1 MKGMTISRKLLL
13 IFLVNIVVI
22 GCIAGIVFYS
32 FQGLT
37 GTIAYSSKTLG
48 DYRAD
53 LDILR
58 VQQSQL
64 EGSTQ
69 PFYLNVTSLS
79 VEQAKEDIDRSL
91 DALVEN
97 ILVLQSIRYESVN
110 KLGTYGSKVIAET
123 YGLSQSSLPDS
134 DSSLTGELEAM
145 EKRIEESLR
154 PIINQIATTAILLS
168 ERENRLD
175 EVRPL
180 LVDAY
185 AELKSVRK
193 RLMFLYRKK
202 AGLVTGM
209 PEYNDFVNTF
219 MGGEQGYDQDVT
231 LDENIFYQL
240 EKTIGELAGLLVE
253 TSGEV
258 GQQTQAGAQK
268 MFLVAASDI
277 GLASFDRKLNE
288 LQSIGD
294 RSKKITDE
302 LGKYVQAVD
311 NAQVSTVFTL
321 LEEAITQVLTITEG
335 QIVASRDSQR
345 LSTQFSDAN
354 NSLGKSVRELSRTIE
369 EERQRV
375 SDGILADG
383 QHFLKIL
390 IAIALVGALISLII
404 GFFVKQSITRPVN
417 SLVEVAQDIAQG
429 EGDLTKRLSTSETGE
444 LGELS
449 SWFNSFLTRLSG
461 LIVEIKDFANNIEHA
476 SKEIASGN
484 KDLSERTHRQSAALQ
499 ETASSMEQMNSII
512 QNSAEDSR
520 KAYERT
526 QETQDSVDANRQK
539 LLDVV
544 TETIQ
549 TNKEMLNSA
558 QETNARVVKGM
569 ADISDN
575 SEKMA
580 GIITLMNDIA
590 FQTNL
595 LALNASIEAAR
606 AGEHGKGFAVVA
618 TEVRKLASRSS
629 KASTEIGGLIETNL
643 ASVTAGQDLVKDGE
657 QSLEQRRL
665 KVENMLGSL
674 QESSNMNL
682 THIQQAFRELA
693 ELMENVKTASEEQAK
708 GVSEV
713 NQALAD
719 MERLT
724 QDNATLV
731 EENSAASS
739 SMATDTA
746 NLARLLAAFHVD
758 RDDTDGPD
766 AGASSAT
773 ATALTG
779 DEVSEDEEE
788 LRFYSQPL
796 IEEHTKFEY
805 LPAKPVDNG
814 SNQSVTD
821 VEKEEPFR

>member
-53 LDILR
+53 LDVLR

-64 EGSTQ
+64 EGLTQ

-97 ILVLQSIRYESVN
+97 ILALQSARYESVN
-110 KLGTYGSKVIAET
+110 KLGTHRSQVIAET

-134 DSSLTGELEAM
+134 NSSLTGELEAM
-145 EKRIEESLR
+145 EKRIQESIR
-154 PIINQIATTAILLS
+154 PIINEIADTAILLS

-231 LDENIFYQL
+231 LDGNLFYQL
-240 EKTIGELAGLLVE
+240 EKTIGELAGLLVD
-253 TSGEV
+253 TSGEA

-277 GLASFDRKLNE
+277 GLASFDRKLDE
-288 LQSIGD
+288 LQSIGG
-294 RSKKITDE
+294 RSQEITDE
-302 LGKYVQAVD
+302 LSKYVQAVD
-311 NAQVSTVFTL
+311 NAQVSTAFTL
-321 LEEAITQVLTITEG
+321 LEEAIAQVLTITEG

-354 NSLGKSVRELSRTIE
+354 NSLGKSVQELSRTIE
-369 EERQRV
+369 AERQRV

-383 QHFLKIL
+383 QHFLTIL

-461 LIVEIKDFANNIEHA
+461 LIIEIKDFANNIEHA

-512 QNSAEDSR
+512 QNSAEDAR

-682 THIQQAFRELA
+682 THIQQAFGELA

-731 EENSAASS
+731 EQNSAASS

-758 RDDTDGPD
+758 RHDTDGSD
-766 AGASSAT
+766 AGASSAA
-773 ATALTG
+773 ATALAG

-814 SNQSVTD
+814 SNESSTD
-821 VEKEEPFR
+821 TEKEEPFR

>member
-37 GTIAYSSKTLG
+37 GTIAYSSQTLG

-53 LDILR
+53 LDVLR

-64 EGSTQ
+64 EGLTQ

-97 ILVLQSIRYESVN
+97 ILVLRSPRYESVN
-110 KLGTYGSKVIAET
+110 KLGTHRSQVIAET

-134 DSSLTGELEAM
+134 NSSLTGELEAM
-145 EKRIEESLR
+145 EKRIQESIR
-154 PIINQIATTAILLS
+154 PIINEIANTAILLS
-168 ERENRLD
+168 EREDRLD

-219 MGGEQGYDQDVT
+219 MGGEQGHDQDAT
-231 LDENIFYQL
+231 LDGNLFYQL
-240 EKTIGELAGLLVE
+240 EKTIGELAGLLVD
-253 TSGEV
+253 TSGEA
-258 GQQTQAGAQK
+258 GQQTGARK
-268 MFLVAASDI
+268 MFVDAAPNI
-277 GLASFDRKLNE
+277 GLASFHRKLDE
-288 LQSIGD
+288 LGSIED
-294 RSKKITDE
+294 RSQEITDE
-302 LGKYVQAVD
+302 LSKYVQAVD
-311 NAQVSTVFTL
+311 NAQVSTAFTL
-321 LEEAITQVLTITEG
+321 LEEAIAQVLTITEG

-345 LSTQFSDAN
+345 FSTQFSDAN
-354 NSLGKSVRELSRTIE
+354 NILGKSIQELSRTIE
-369 EERQRV
+369 AERERV

-383 QHFLKIL
+383 QHFLTIL
-390 IAIALVGALISLII
+390 IAIALVGALISLIV

-461 LIVEIKDFANNIEHA
+461 LIIEIKDFANNIEHA

-512 QNSAEDSR
+512 QNSAEDAR

-544 TETIQ
+544 SETIQ
-549 TNKEMLNSA
+549 TNKDMLNSA

-682 THIQQAFRELA
+682 THIQQAFGELA

-758 RDDTDGPD
+758 RHGTDGSD

-773 ATALTG
+773 ATALAG
-779 DEVSEDEEE
+779 DEVNEDEEE

-814 SNQSVTD
+814 SNKSATD
-821 VEKEEPFR
+821 TEKEEPFR

>member
-219 MGGEQGYDQDVT
+219 MGGEQGHDQDAT
-231 LDENIFYQL
+231 LDENLFYQL

-321 LEEAITQVLTITEG
+321 LEEAIAQVLTITEG

-575 SEKMA
+575 SERMA

>member
-134 DSSLTGELEAM
+134 DSSLTGQLEAM

-231 LDENIFYQL
+231 LDENLFYQL

-321 LEEAITQVLTITEG
+321 LEEVIAQVLTITEG

-575 SEKMA
+575 SERMA

-766 AGASSAT
+766 PGASSAT

>member
-64 EGSTQ
+64 EGLTQ
-69 PFYLNVTSLS
+69 PFYLNVTPLS
-79 VEQAKEDIDRSL
+79 VEQAKKDIDRSL

-97 ILVLQSIRYESVN
+97 ILLLQSTRYESVN
-110 KLGTYGSKVIAET
+110 MLRTYRSEVIAET

-134 DSSLTGELEAM
+134 NSSLTGELEAM
-145 EKRIEESLR
+145 EKRIQESLR
-154 PIINQIATTAILLS
+154 PIINEIAATAILLS

-219 MGGEQGYDQDVT
+219 MGGEQGYDQDGT
-231 LDENIFYQL
+231 LDGNLFYQL
-240 EKTIGELAGLLVE
+240 EKTIGELAGLLVD
-253 TSGEV
+253 TRGEA
-258 GQQTQAGAQK
+258 GQQTQAAAQK

-277 GLASFDRKLNE
+277 GLASFDRKLDE
-288 LQSIGD
+288 LKSIGD
-294 RSKKITDE
+294 RSQKITNE
-302 LGKYVQAVD
+302 ISQYVQAVE
-311 NAQVSTVFTL
+311 NAQVSTAFTL
-321 LEEAITQVLTITEG
+321 LEEAISQVLTITEG

-354 NSLGKSVRELSRTIE
+354 NSLGKSVQELSRTIE

-383 QHFLKIL
+383 QHFLTIL
-390 IAIALVGALISLII
+390 IAIALVGALISLIV

-461 LIVEIKDFANNIEHA
+461 LIIEIKDFANNIEHA

-512 QNSAEDSR
+512 QNSAEDAR

-674 QESSNMNL
+674 QESSNKNL
-682 THIQQAFRELA
+682 THIQKAFRELA

-766 AGASSAT
+766 AGALSAT

-788 LRFYSQPL
+788 LKFYSQPL

-805 LPAKPVDNG
+805 LPAKPVDNV
-814 SNQSVTD
+814 SIESASDT
-821 VEKEEPFR
+821 EKEEPFR

>member
-64 EGSTQ
+64 EGLTQ
-69 PFYLNVTSLS
+69 PFYLNVTPLS
-79 VEQAKEDIDRSL
+79 VEQAKKDIDRSL

-97 ILVLQSIRYESVN
+97 ILLLQSTRYESVN
-110 KLGTYGSKVIAET
+110 MLRTYRSEVIAET

-134 DSSLTGELEAM
+134 NSSLTGELEAM
-145 EKRIEESLR
+145 EKRIQESLR
-154 PIINQIATTAILLS
+154 PIINEIAATAILLS

-219 MGGEQGYDQDVT
+219 MGGEQGYDQDGT
-231 LDENIFYQL
+231 LDGNLFYQL
-240 EKTIGELAGLLVE
+240 EKTIGELAGLLVD
-253 TSGEV
+253 TRGEA
-258 GQQTQAGAQK
+258 GQQTQAAAQK

-277 GLASFDRKLNE
+277 GLASFDRKLDE
-288 LQSIGD
+288 LKSIGD
-294 RSKKITDE
+294 RSQKITNE
-302 LGKYVQAVD
+302 ISQYVQAVE
-311 NAQVSTVFTL
+311 NAQVSTAFTL
-321 LEEAITQVLTITEG
+321 LEEAISQVLTITEG

-354 NSLGKSVRELSRTIE
+354 NSLGKSVQELSRTIE

-383 QHFLKIL
+383 QHFLTIL
-390 IAIALVGALISLII
+390 IAIALVGALISLIV

-461 LIVEIKDFANNIEHA
+461 LIIEIKDFANNIEHA

-512 QNSAEDSR
+512 QNSAEDAR

-539 LLDVV
+539 LLDAV

-674 QESSNMNL
+674 QESSNKNL

-766 AGASSAT
+766 AGALSAT

-779 DEVSEDEEE
+779 DEVGEDEEE

-805 LPAKPVDNG
+805 LPAKPVDNA
-814 SNQSVTD
+814 SIDSASDT
-821 VEKEEPFR
+821 EKEEPFR

>member
-1 MKGMTISRKLLL
+1 LLL

-64 EGSTQ
+64 EGLTQ
-69 PFYLNVTSLS
+69 PFYLNVTPLS
-79 VEQAKEDIDRSL
+79 VEQAKKDIDRSL

-97 ILVLQSIRYESVN
+97 ILLLQSTRYQSVN
-110 KLGTYGSKVIAET
+110 MLRTYRSEVIAET

-134 DSSLTGELEAM
+134 NSSLTGELEAM
-145 EKRIEESLR
+145 EKRIQESLR
-154 PIINQIATTAILLS
+154 PIINEIAATAILLS

-219 MGGEQGYDQDVT
+219 MGGEQGYDQDAT
-231 LDENIFYQL
+231 LDGNLFYQL
-240 EKTIGELAGLLVE
+240 EKTIGELAGLLVD
-253 TSGEV
+253 TSGEA
-258 GQQTQAGAQK
+258 GQQTQAAAQK

-277 GLASFDRKLNE
+277 GLASFDRKLDE

-294 RSKKITDE
+294 RSEKITNE
-302 LGKYVQAVD
+302 ISQYVQAVE
-311 NAQVSTVFTL
+311 NAQVSTAFTL
-321 LEEAITQVLTITEG
+321 LEEAISQVLTITEG

-354 NSLGKSVRELSRTIE
+354 NSLGKSVQELSRTIE

-383 QHFLKIL
+383 QHFLTIL
-390 IAIALVGALISLII
+390 IAIALVGALISLIV

-461 LIVEIKDFANNIEHA
+461 LIIEIKDFANNIEHA

-512 QNSAEDSR
+512 QNSAEDAR

-539 LLDVV
+539 LLDAV

-674 QESSNMNL
+674 QESSNKNL

-766 AGASSAT
+766 AGALSAT

-779 DEVSEDEEE
+779 DEVGEDEEE

-805 LPAKPVDNG
+805 LPAKPVDNA
-814 SNQSVTD
+814 SIESASDT
-821 VEKEEPFR
+821 EKEEPFR

>member
-1 MKGMTISRKLLL
+1 M
-13 IFLVNIVVI
+13 
-22 GCIAGIVFYS
+22 
-32 FQGLT
+32 
-37 GTIAYSSKTLG
+37 
-48 DYRAD
+48 
-53 LDILR
+53 
-58 VQQSQL
+58 
-64 EGSTQ
+64 
-69 PFYLNVTSLS
+69 
-79 VEQAKEDIDRSL
+79 EQAKEDIDRSL

-209 PEYNDFVNTF
+209 HEYNDFVNTF

-231 LDENIFYQL
+231 LDENLFYQL

-321 LEEAITQVLTITEG
+321 LEEAIAQVLTITEG

-544 TETIQ
+544 TETIH

-575 SEKMA
+575 SERMA

-758 RDDTDGPD
+758 RHDTDGPD

-814 SNQSVTD
+814 SNESATD
-821 VEKEEPFR
+821 TEKEEPFR

>member
-134 DSSLTGELEAM
+134 DSSLTGQLEAM

-231 LDENIFYQL
+231 LDENLFYQL

-321 LEEAITQVLTITEG
+321 LEEVIAQVLTITEG

-575 SEKMA
+575 SERMA

>member
-53 LDILR
+53 LDVLR

-64 EGSTQ
+64 EGLTQ

-97 ILVLQSIRYESVN
+97 ILVLQSTRYESVN
-110 KLGTYGSKVIAET
+110 KLGTHRSQVIAET

-134 DSSLTGELEAM
+134 NSSLTGELEAM
-145 EKRIEESLR
+145 EKRIQESIR
-154 PIINQIATTAILLS
+154 PIIHEIADTAILLS

-219 MGGEQGYDQDVT
+219 MGGEQGHDQDAT
-231 LDENIFYQL
+231 LDGNLFYQL
-240 EKTIGELAGLLVE
+240 EKTIGELAGLLVD
-253 TSGEV
+253 TSGEA

-277 GLASFDRKLNE
+277 GLASFDRKLDE

-294 RSKKITDE
+294 RSQEITGE
-302 LGKYVQAVD
+302 LSKYVQAVD
-311 NAQVSTVFTL
+311 NAQVNTAFTL
-321 LEEAITQVLTITEG
+321 LEEAIAQVLTITEG

-354 NSLGKSVRELSRTIE
+354 NSLGKSVQELSRTIE
-369 EERQRV
+369 AERQRV

-383 QHFLKIL
+383 QHFLTIL

-461 LIVEIKDFANNIEHA
+461 LIIEIKDFANNIEHA

-512 QNSAEDSR
+512 QNSAEDAR

-682 THIQQAFRELA
+682 THIQQAFGELA

-731 EENSAASS
+731 EQNSAASS

-758 RDDTDGPD
+758 RHDTEGSD

-773 ATALTG
+773 ATALAG

-814 SNQSVTD
+814 SNESSTD
-821 VEKEEPFR
+821 TEKEEPFR

>member
-231 LDENIFYQL
+231 LDENLFYQL

-321 LEEAITQVLTITEG
+321 LEEAIAQVLTITEG

-575 SEKMA
+575 SERMA

>member
-64 EGSTQ
+64 EGLTQ
-69 PFYLNVTSLS
+69 PFYLNVTPLS
-79 VEQAKEDIDRSL
+79 VEQAKKDIDRSL

-97 ILVLQSIRYESVN
+97 ILLLQSTRYESVN
-110 KLGTYGSKVIAET
+110 MLRTYRSEVIAET

-134 DSSLTGELEAM
+134 NSSLTGELEAM
-145 EKRIEESLR
+145 EKRIQESLR
-154 PIINQIATTAILLS
+154 PIINEIAATAILLS

-219 MGGEQGYDQDVT
+219 MGGEQGYDQDGT
-231 LDENIFYQL
+231 LDGNLFYQL
-240 EKTIGELAGLLVE
+240 EKTIGELAGLLVD
-253 TSGEV
+253 TRGEA
-258 GQQTQAGAQK
+258 GQQTQAAAQK

-277 GLASFDRKLNE
+277 GLASFDRKLDE
-288 LQSIGD
+288 LKSIGD
-294 RSKKITDE
+294 RSQKITNE
-302 LGKYVQAVD
+302 ISQYVQAVE
-311 NAQVSTVFTL
+311 NAQVSTAFTL
-321 LEEAITQVLTITEG
+321 LEEAISQVLTITEG

-354 NSLGKSVRELSRTIE
+354 NSLGKSVQELSRTIE

-383 QHFLKIL
+383 QHFLTIL
-390 IAIALVGALISLII
+390 IAIALVGALISLIV

-461 LIVEIKDFANNIEHA
+461 LIIEIKDFANNIEHA

-512 QNSAEDSR
+512 QNSAEDAR

-539 LLDVV
+539 LLDAV

-674 QESSNMNL
+674 QESSNKNL

-758 RDDTDGPD
+758 RHDTDGSD
-766 AGASSAT
+766 AGALSAT

-788 LRFYSQPL
+788 LKFYSQPL

-805 LPAKPVDNG
+805 LPAKPVDNA
-814 SNQSVTD
+814 SIDSASDT
-821 VEKEEPFR
+821 EKEEPFR

>member
-53 LDILR
+53 LDVLR

-64 EGSTQ
+64 EGLTR

-79 VEQAKEDIDRSL
+79 VEQAKEHIDRSL

-97 ILVLQSIRYESVN
+97 ILVLQSTRYESVN
-110 KLGTYGSKVIAET
+110 KLGTHRSQVIAET

-134 DSSLTGELEAM
+134 NSSLTGELEAM
-145 EKRIEESLR
+145 EKRIQESIR
-154 PIINQIATTAILLS
+154 PIINEIADTAILLS
-168 ERENRLD
+168 ERENRLA

-193 RLMFLYRKK
+193 RLMFLYQKK

-219 MGGEQGYDQDVT
+219 MGGEQGHDQEAT
-231 LDENIFYQL
+231 LDGNLFYQL
-240 EKTIGELAGLLVE
+240 EKTIGELADLLVD
-253 TSGEV
+253 TSGEP
-258 GQQTQAGAQK
+258 GQQTQAGARK
-268 MFLVAASDI
+268 MFLVAASNI
-277 GLASFDRKLNE
+277 GLASFDRKIDE

-294 RSKKITDE
+294 RSEEITDK
-302 LGKYVQAVD
+302 LSKYVQAVD
-311 NAQVSTVFTL
+311 NAQVSTAFTL
-321 LEEAITQVLTITEG
+321 LEEAIAQVLTITEG

-354 NSLGKSVRELSRTIE
+354 NSLGKSVQELSRTIE
-369 EERQRV
+369 AERQRV

-383 QHFLKIL
+383 QNFLTIL
-390 IAIALVGALISLII
+390 IAIALVGALISLIV

-484 KDLSERTHRQSAALQ
+484 KDLSERTYRQSAALQ

-512 QNSAEDSR
+512 QNSAEDAR

-526 QETQDSVDANRQK
+526 QETQDSVAANRQK

-575 SEKMA
+575 SERMA

-682 THIQQAFRELA
+682 THIQQAFGELA

-758 RDDTDGPD
+758 RHDTDGSD

-773 ATALTG
+773 ATALVG
-779 DEVSEDEEE
+779 DEVNVDEEE

>member
-123 YGLSQSSLPDS
+123 YGLSQSSRPDS
-134 DSSLTGELEAM
+134 NSSLTGELEAM

-231 LDENIFYQL
+231 LDENLFYQL

-321 LEEAITQVLTITEG
+321 LEEVIAQVLTITEG

-444 LGELS
+444 LGELL

-758 RDDTDGPD
+758 RHDTDGPD

>member
-64 EGSTQ
+64 EGLTQ
-69 PFYLNVTSLS
+69 PFYLNVTPLS
-79 VEQAKEDIDRSL
+79 VEQAKKDIDRSL

-97 ILVLQSIRYESVN
+97 ILLLQSTRYQSVN
-110 KLGTYGSKVIAET
+110 MLRTYRSEVIAET

-134 DSSLTGELEAM
+134 NSSLTGELEAM

-154 PIINQIATTAILLS
+154 PIINEIAATAILLS

-219 MGGEQGYDQDVT
+219 MGGEQGYDQDAT
-231 LDENIFYQL
+231 LDGNLFYQL
-240 EKTIGELAGLLVE
+240 EKTIGELAGLLVD
-253 TSGEV
+253 TSGGA
-258 GQQTQAGAQK
+258 GQQTQAAAQK

-277 GLASFDRKLNE
+277 GLASFDRKLDE

-294 RSKKITDE
+294 RSQKISNE
-302 LGKYVQAVD
+302 ISQYVQAVET
-311 NAQVSTVFTL
+311 AQVSTAFTL
-321 LEEAITQVLTITEG
+321 LEEAIAQVLTITEG
-335 QIVASRDSQR
+335 QIVASRESQR

-354 NSLGKSVRELSRTIE
+354 NSLGKSVQELSRTIE

-383 QHFLKIL
+383 QHFLTIL

-449 SWFNSFLTRLSG
+449 SWFN
-461 LIVEIKDFANNIEHA
+461 
-476 SKEIASGN
+476 
-484 KDLSERTHRQSAALQ
+484 
-499 ETASSMEQMNSII
+499 
-512 QNSAEDSR
+512 
-520 KAYERT
+520 
-526 QETQDSVDANRQK
+526 
-539 LLDVV
+539 
-544 TETIQ
+544 
-549 TNKEMLNSA
+549 
-558 QETNARVVKGM
+558 
-569 ADISDN
+569 
-575 SEKMA
+575 
-580 GIITLMNDIA
+580 
-590 FQTNL
+590 
-595 LALNASIEAAR
+595 
-606 AGEHGKGFAVVA
+606 
-618 TEVRKLASRSS
+618 
-629 KASTEIGGLIETNL
+629 
-643 ASVTAGQDLVKDGE
+643 
-657 QSLEQRRL
+657 
-665 KVENMLGSL
+665 
-674 QESSNMNL
+674 
-682 THIQQAFRELA
+682 
-693 ELMENVKTASEEQAK
+693 
-708 GVSEV
+708 
-713 NQALAD
+713 
-719 MERLT
+719 
-724 QDNATLV
+724 
-731 EENSAASS
+731 
-739 SMATDTA
+739 
-746 NLARLLAAFHVD
+746 
-758 RDDTDGPD
+758 
-766 AGASSAT
+766 
-773 ATALTG
+773 
-779 DEVSEDEEE
+779 
-788 LRFYSQPL
+788 
-796 IEEHTKFEY
+796 
-805 LPAKPVDNG
+805 
-814 SNQSVTD
+814 
-821 VEKEEPFR
+821 

>member
-64 EGSTQ
+64 EGLTQ
-69 PFYLNVTSLS
+69 PFYLNVTPLS
-79 VEQAKEDIDRSL
+79 VEQAKKDIDRSL

-97 ILVLQSIRYESVN
+97 ILLLQSTRYQSVN
-110 KLGTYGSKVIAET
+110 MLRTYRSEVIAET

-134 DSSLTGELEAM
+134 NSSLTGELEAM
-145 EKRIEESLR
+145 EKRIQESLR
-154 PIINQIATTAILLS
+154 PIINEIAATAILLS

-219 MGGEQGYDQDVT
+219 MGGEQGYDQDAT
-231 LDENIFYQL
+231 LDGNLFYQL
-240 EKTIGELAGLLVE
+240 EKTIGELAGLLVD
-253 TSGEV
+253 TSGEA
-258 GQQTQAGAQK
+258 GQQTQAAAQK
-268 MFLVAASDI
+268 MVLVAASDI

-294 RSKKITDE
+294 RSQKITNE
-302 LGKYVQAVD
+302 ISQYVQAVD
-311 NAQVSTVFTL
+311 NAQVSTAFTL
-321 LEEAITQVLTITEG
+321 LEEAIAQVLTITEG
-335 QIVASRDSQR
+335 QIVASRESQR
-345 LSTQFSDAN
+345 LSAQFSDAN
-354 NSLGKSVRELSRTIE
+354 NSLGKSVQELSRTIE

-383 QHFLKIL
+383 QHFLTIL
-390 IAIALVGALISLII
+390 IAIALVGALISLIV

-461 LIVEIKDFANNIEHA
+461 LIIEIKDFANNIEHA

-575 SEKMA
+575 SERMA

-643 ASVTAGQDLVKDGE
+643 ASVTAGQDLVRDGE

-665 KVENMLGSL
+665 KVEDMLGSL
-674 QESSNMNL
+674 QESSSKNL

-746 NLARLLAAFHVD
+746 NLARLLAAFQVD
-758 RDDTDGPD
+758 RHD
-766 AGASSAT
+766 ADASEAGTSSAT
-773 ATALTG
+773 ATPLTG
-779 DEVSEDEEE
+779 DEVNEDEEE

-805 LPAKPVDNG
+805 LPARSVDND
-814 SNQSVTD
+814 SNEFVGD
-821 VEKEEPFR
+821 REKEEPFR

>member
-231 LDENIFYQL
+231 LDENLFYQL

-321 LEEAITQVLTITEG
+321 LEEAIAQVLTITEG

-575 SEKMA
+575 SERMA

-758 RDDTDGPD
+758 RHDTDGPD

>member
-575 SEKMA
+575 SERMA

-758 RDDTDGPD
+758 RHDTDGPD

>member
-53 LDILR
+53 LDVLR

-64 EGSTQ
+64 EGLTQ

-97 ILVLQSIRYESVN
+97 ILVLQSTRYESVN
-110 KLGTYGSKVIAET
+110 KLGTHRSQVIAET

-134 DSSLTGELEAM
+134 NSSLTGELEAM
-145 EKRIEESLR
+145 EKRIQESIR
-154 PIINQIATTAILLS
+154 PIINEIADTAILLS

-219 MGGEQGYDQDVT
+219 MGGEQGHDQEAT
-231 LDENIFYQL
+231 LEGNLFYQL
-240 EKTIGELAGLLVE
+240 EKTIGELAGLLVD
-253 TSGEV
+253 TSGEA

-277 GLASFDRKLNE
+277 GLASFDRKLDE

-294 RSKKITDE
+294 RSQEITGE
-302 LGKYVQAVD
+302 LSKYVQAVD
-311 NAQVSTVFTL
+311 NAQVNTAFTL
-321 LEEAITQVLTITEG
+321 LEEAIAQVLTITEG

-354 NSLGKSVRELSRTIE
+354 NSLGKSVQELSRTIE
-369 EERQRV
+369 AERQRV

-383 QHFLKIL
+383 QHFLTIL
-390 IAIALVGALISLII
+390 IAIALVGALISLIV

-461 LIVEIKDFANNIEHA
+461 LIIEIKDFANNIEHA

-512 QNSAEDSR
+512 QNSAEDAR

-549 TNKEMLNSA
+549 TNKEMLNGA

-682 THIQQAFRELA
+682 AHIQQAFGELA

-731 EENSAASS
+731 EQNSAASS

-758 RDDTDGPD
+758 RHDTDGSD
-766 AGASSAT
+766 AGASSAA
-773 ATALTG
+773 ATALAG

-814 SNQSVTD
+814 SNESSTD
-821 VEKEEPFR
+821 TEKEEPFR

>member
-64 EGSTQ
+64 EGLTQ
-69 PFYLNVTSLS
+69 PFYLNVTPLS
-79 VEQAKEDIDRSL
+79 VEQAKKDIDRSL

-97 ILVLQSIRYESVN
+97 ILLLQSTRYQSVN
-110 KLGTYGSKVIAET
+110 MLRTYRSEVIAET

-134 DSSLTGELEAM
+134 NSSLTGELEAM

-154 PIINQIATTAILLS
+154 PIINEIAATAILLS

-219 MGGEQGYDQDVT
+219 MGGEQGYDQDAT
-231 LDENIFYQL
+231 LDGNLFYQL
-240 EKTIGELAGLLVE
+240 EKTIGELAGLLVD
-253 TSGEV
+253 TSGGA
-258 GQQTQAGAQK
+258 GQQTQAAAQK

-294 RSKKITDE
+294 RSQKITNE
-302 LGKYVQAVD
+302 ISQYVQAVD
-311 NAQVSTVFTL
+311 NAQVSTAFTL
-321 LEEAITQVLTITEG
+321 LEEAIAQVLTITEG
-335 QIVASRDSQR
+335 QIVASRESQR
-345 LSTQFSDAN
+345 LSAQFSDAN
-354 NSLGKSVRELSRTIE
+354 NSLGKSVQELSRTIE

-383 QHFLKIL
+383 QHFLTIL

-461 LIVEIKDFANNIEHA
+461 LIIEIKDFANNIEHA

-512 QNSAEDSR
+512 QNSAEDAR

-526 QETQDSVDANRQK
+526 QETQDSVAANRQK

-643 ASVTAGQDLVKDGE
+643 ASVTAGQDLVRDGE

-665 KVENMLGSL
+665 KVEDMLGSL
-674 QESSNMNL
+674 QESSSKNL

-693 ELMENVKTASEEQAK
+693 EWMENVKTASEEQAK

-766 AGASSAT
+766 AGALSAT

-779 DEVSEDEEE
+779 DEVGEDEEE

-805 LPAKPVDNG
+805 LPAKPVDNA
-814 SNQSVTD
+814 SIESASDT
-821 VEKEEPFR
+821 EKEEPFR

>member
-91 DALVEN
+91 DTLVEN

-231 LDENIFYQL
+231 LDENLFYQL

-758 RDDTDGPD
+758 RHDTDGPD

>member
-53 LDILR
+53 LDVLR

-64 EGSTQ
+64 EGLTQ

-97 ILVLQSIRYESVN
+97 ILVLRSPRYESVN
-110 KLGTYGSKVIAET
+110 KLGTHRSQVIAET

-134 DSSLTGELEAM
+134 NSSLTGELEAM
-145 EKRIEESLR
+145 EKRIQESIR
-154 PIINQIATTAILLS
+154 PIINEIANTAILLS

-231 LDENIFYQL
+231 LDGNLFYQL
-240 EKTIGELAGLLVE
+240 EKTIGELAGLLVD
-253 TSGEV
+253 TSGEA

-277 GLASFDRKLNE
+277 GLASFDRKLDE
-288 LQSIGD
+288 LQSIGG
-294 RSKKITDE
+294 RSQEITGE
-302 LGKYVQAVD
+302 LSKYVQAVD
-311 NAQVSTVFTL
+311 NAQVSTAFTL
-321 LEEAITQVLTITEG
+321 LEEAIAQVLTITEG

-354 NSLGKSVRELSRTIE
+354 NSLGKSVQELSRTIE
-369 EERQRV
+369 AERQRV

-383 QHFLKIL
+383 QHFLTIL

-461 LIVEIKDFANNIEHA
+461 LIIEIKDFANNIEHA

-512 QNSAEDSR
+512 QNSAEDAR

-682 THIQQAFRELA
+682 THIQQAFGELA

-731 EENSAASS
+731 EQNSAASS

-758 RDDTDGPD
+758 RHDTDGSD

-773 ATALTG
+773 ATALAG

-814 SNQSVTD
+814 SNESASDT
-821 VEKEEPFR
+821 EKEEPFR

>member
-231 LDENIFYQL
+231 LDENLFYQL

-321 LEEAITQVLTITEG
+321 LEEAIAQVLTITEG

-575 SEKMA
+575 SERMA

-766 AGASSAT
+766 ARASSAT

>member
-231 LDENIFYQL
+231 LDENLFYQL

-321 LEEAITQVLTITEG
+321 LEEAIAQVLTITEG

-575 SEKMA
+575 SERMA

-779 DEVSEDEEE
+779 DEVSEDAEE

>member
-53 LDILR
+53 LDVLR

-64 EGSTQ
+64 EGLTQ

-97 ILVLQSIRYESVN
+97 ILVLQSTRYESVN
-110 KLGTYGSKVIAET
+110 KLGTHRSQVIAET

-134 DSSLTGELEAM
+134 NSSLTGELEAM
-145 EKRIEESLR
+145 EKRIQESIR
-154 PIINQIATTAILLS
+154 PIINEIADTAILLS

-219 MGGEQGYDQDVT
+219 MGGEQGYDQDAT
-231 LDENIFYQL
+231 LDGNLFYQL
-240 EKTIGELAGLLVE
+240 EKTIGELAGLLVD
-253 TSGEV
+253 TSGEA

-277 GLASFDRKLNE
+277 GLASFDRKLDE
-288 LQSIGD
+288 LQSIGG
-294 RSKKITDE
+294 RSQEITDE
-302 LGKYVQAVD
+302 LSKYVQAVD
-311 NAQVSTVFTL
+311 NAQVNTAFTL
-321 LEEAITQVLTITEG
+321 LEEAIAQVLTITEG

-354 NSLGKSVRELSRTIE
+354 NSLGKSVQELSRTIE
-369 EERQRV
+369 AERQRV

-383 QHFLKIL
+383 QHFLTIL

-461 LIVEIKDFANNIEHA
+461 LIIEIKDFANNIEHA

-512 QNSAEDSR
+512 QNSAEDAR

-682 THIQQAFRELA
+682 THIQQAFGELA

-731 EENSAASS
+731 EQNSAASS

-758 RDDTDGPD
+758 RHDTDGSD
-766 AGASSAT
+766 AGASSST
-773 ATALTG
+773 ATALAG

-814 SNQSVTD
+814 SNESASDT
-821 VEKEEPFR
+821 EKEEPFR

>member
-321 LEEAITQVLTITEG
+321 LEEAIAQVLTITEG

-575 SEKMA
+575 SERMA

>member
-64 EGSTQ
+64 EGLTQ
-69 PFYLNVTSLS
+69 PFYLNVTPLS
-79 VEQAKEDIDRSL
+79 VEQAKKDIDRSL

-97 ILVLQSIRYESVN
+97 ILLLQSTRYQSVN
-110 KLGTYGSKVIAET
+110 MLRTYRSEVIAET

-134 DSSLTGELEAM
+134 NSSLTGELEAM
-145 EKRIEESLR
+145 EKRIQESIR
-154 PIINQIATTAILLS
+154 PIINEIAATAILLS
-168 ERENRLD
+168 ERENQLD

-219 MGGEQGYDQDVT
+219 MGGEQGYDQDAT
-231 LDENIFYQL
+231 LDGNLFYQL
-240 EKTIGELAGLLVE
+240 EKTIGELAGLLVD
-253 TSGEV
+253 TSGEA
-258 GQQTQAGAQK
+258 GQQTQAAAQK

-294 RSKKITDE
+294 RSQKITNE
-302 LGKYVQAVD
+302 ISQYVQAVD
-311 NAQVSTVFTL
+311 NAQVSTAFTL
-321 LEEAITQVLTITEG
+321 LEEAIAQVLTITEG
-335 QIVASRDSQR
+335 QIVASRESQR
-345 LSTQFSDAN
+345 LSAQFSDAN
-354 NSLGKSVRELSRTIE
+354 NSLGKSVQELSRTIE

-383 QHFLKIL
+383 QHFLTIL

-461 LIVEIKDFANNIEHA
+461 LIIEIKDFANNIEHA

-575 SEKMA
+575 SERMA

-606 AGEHGKGFAVVA
+606 AGEHG
-618 TEVRKLASRSS
+618 
-629 KASTEIGGLIETNL
+629 
-643 ASVTAGQDLVKDGE
+643 
-657 QSLEQRRL
+657 
-665 KVENMLGSL
+665 
-674 QESSNMNL
+674 
-682 THIQQAFRELA
+682 
-693 ELMENVKTASEEQAK
+693 
-708 GVSEV
+708 
-713 NQALAD
+713 
-719 MERLT
+719 
-724 QDNATLV
+724 
-731 EENSAASS
+731 
-739 SMATDTA
+739 
-746 NLARLLAAFHVD
+746 
-758 RDDTDGPD
+758 
-766 AGASSAT
+766 
-773 ATALTG
+773 
-779 DEVSEDEEE
+779 
-788 LRFYSQPL
+788 
-796 IEEHTKFEY
+796 
-805 LPAKPVDNG
+805 
-814 SNQSVTD
+814 
-821 VEKEEPFR
+821 

>member
-37 GTIAYSSKTLG
+37 GTIAYSSRTLG

-53 LDILR
+53 LDVLR

-64 EGSTQ
+64 EGLTQ

-97 ILVLQSIRYESVN
+97 ILALQSARYESVN
-110 KLGTYGSKVIAET
+110 KLGTHRSQVIAET

-134 DSSLTGELEAM
+134 NSSLTGELEAM
-145 EKRIEESLR
+145 EKRIQESIR
-154 PIINQIATTAILLS
+154 PIINEIADTAILLS

-219 MGGEQGYDQDVT
+219 MGGEQGHDQEAT
-231 LDENIFYQL
+231 LDGNLFYQL
-240 EKTIGELAGLLVE
+240 EKTIGELAGLLVD
-253 TSGEV
+253 TSGEA

-277 GLASFDRKLNE
+277 GLASFDRKLDE
-288 LQSIGD
+288 LQSIGG
-294 RSKKITDE
+294 RSQEITDE
-302 LGKYVQAVD
+302 LSKYVQAVD
-311 NAQVSTVFTL
+311 NAQVSTAFTL
-321 LEEAITQVLTITEG
+321 LEEAIAQVLTITEG

-354 NSLGKSVRELSRTIE
+354 NSLGKSVQELSRTIE
-369 EERQRV
+369 AERQRV

-383 QHFLKIL
+383 QHFLTIL

-461 LIVEIKDFANNIEHA
+461 LIIEIKDFANNIEHA

-484 KDLSERTHRQSAALQ
+484 KDLSERTYRQSAALQ

-512 QNSAEDSR
+512 QNSAEDAR

-682 THIQQAFRELA
+682 THIQQAFGELA

-731 EENSAASS
+731 EQNSAASS

-758 RDDTDGPD
+758 RHDTDGSD
-766 AGASSAT
+766 AGSSSAT
-773 ATALTG
+773 ATALAG

-814 SNQSVTD
+814 SNESASDT
-821 VEKEEPFR
+821 EKEEPFR

>member
-219 MGGEQGYDQDVT
+219 MGGEQGYDQDVS
-231 LDENIFYQL
+231 LDENLFYQL

-321 LEEAITQVLTITEG
+321 LEEAIAQVLTITEG

-575 SEKMA
+575 SERMA

>member
-64 EGSTQ
+64 EGLTQ
-69 PFYLNVTSLS
+69 PFYLNVTPLS
-79 VEQAKEDIDRSL
+79 VEQAREDIDRSL
-91 DALVEN
+91 DALMEN
-97 ILVLQSIRYESVN
+97 ILVLQSTRYESVN
-110 KLGTYGSKVIAET
+110 MLRTYRSEVIAET

-134 DSSLTGELEAM
+134 NSSLTGELEAM
-145 EKRIEESLR
+145 EKRIEESLK
-154 PIINQIATTAILLS
+154 PIINEIAATAILLS
-168 ERENRLD
+168 ERENRLA

-219 MGGEQGYDQDVT
+219 MGGEQGYDQDAT
-231 LDENIFYQL
+231 LDGNLFYQL
-240 EKTIGELAGLLVE
+240 EKTIGELAGLLVD
-253 TSGEV
+253 TSGGA
-258 GQQTQAGAQK
+258 GQQTQAAAQK

-294 RSKKITDE
+294 RSQKITNE
-302 LGKYVQAVD
+302 ISQYVQAVD
-311 NAQVSTVFTL
+311 NAQVSTAFTL
-321 LEEAITQVLTITEG
+321 LEEAIAQVLTITEG
-335 QIVASRDSQR
+335 QIVASRESQR

-354 NSLGKSVRELSRTIE
+354 NSLGKSVQELSRTIE

-383 QHFLKIL
+383 QHFLTIL

-461 LIVEIKDFANNIEHA
+461 LIIEIKDFANNIEHA

-575 SEKMA
+575 SERMA

-665 KVENMLGSL
+665 KVEDMLGSL
-674 QESSNMNL
+674 QESSSKNL
-682 THIQQAFRELA
+682 THIQEAFRELA

-746 NLARLLAAFHVD
+746 NLARLLAAFQVD
-758 RDDTDGPD
+758 RHD
-766 AGASSAT
+766 ADASEAGTSSAT
-773 ATALTG
+773 ATPLTG
-779 DEVSEDEEE
+779 DEVNEDEEE

-805 LPAKPVDNG
+805 LPARSVEND
-814 SNQSVTD
+814 SNEFVGD
-821 VEKEEPFR
+821 REKEEPFR

>member
-64 EGSTQ
+64 EGLTQ
-69 PFYLNVTSLS
+69 PFYLNVTPLS
-79 VEQAKEDIDRSL
+79 VEQAREDIDRSL
-91 DALVEN
+91 DALMEN
-97 ILVLQSIRYESVN
+97 ILVLQSTRYESVN
-110 KLGTYGSKVIAET
+110 MLRTYRSEVIAET

-134 DSSLTGELEAM
+134 NSSLTGELEAM
-145 EKRIEESLR
+145 EKRIEESLK
-154 PIINQIATTAILLS
+154 PIINEIAATAILLS

-219 MGGEQGYDQDVT
+219 MGGEQGYDQDAT
-231 LDENIFYQL
+231 LDGNLFYQL
-240 EKTIGELAGLLVE
+240 EKTIGELAGLLVD
-253 TSGEV
+253 TSGGA
-258 GQQTQAGAQK
+258 GQQTQAAAQK

-294 RSKKITDE
+294 RSQKITNE
-302 LGKYVQAVD
+302 ISQYVQAVD
-311 NAQVSTVFTL
+311 NAQVSTAFTL
-321 LEEAITQVLTITEG
+321 LEEAIAQVLTITEG
-335 QIVASRDSQR
+335 QIVASRESQR

-354 NSLGKSVRELSRTIE
+354 NSLGKSVQELSRTIE

-383 QHFLKIL
+383 QHFLTIL

-461 LIVEIKDFANNIEHA
+461 LIIEIKDFANNIEHA

-575 SEKMA
+575 SERMA

-665 KVENMLGSL
+665 KVEDMLGSL
-674 QESSNMNL
+674 QESSSKNL
-682 THIQQAFRELA
+682 THIQEAFRELA

-746 NLARLLAAFHVD
+746 NLARLLAAFQVD
-758 RDDTDGPD
+758 RHD
-766 AGASSAT
+766 ADASEAGTSSAT
-773 ATALTG
+773 ATPLTG
-779 DEVSEDEEE
+779 DEVNEDEEE

-805 LPAKPVDNG
+805 LPARSVDND
-814 SNQSVTD
+814 SNEFVGD
-821 VEKEEPFR
+821 REKEEPFR

>member
-91 DALVEN
+91 DAFGGETLRERAK
-97 ILVLQSIRYESVN
+97 SSESVN
-110 KLGTYGSKVIAET
+110 KLRTNGSKVIAET

-134 DSSLTGELEAM
+134 NSSLTGELEAM
-145 EKRIEESLR
+145 EKRIQESIR
-154 PIINQIATTAILLS
+154 PIINEIADTAILLS
-168 ERENRLD
+168 ERENRLA

-258 GQQTQAGAQK
+258 GKQTQAGAQK

-575 SEKMA
+575 SERMA

-682 THIQQAFRELA
+682 THIQQAFGELA

-758 RDDTDGPD
+758 RHDTDGPD
-766 AGASSAT
+766 ARASSAT

>member
-64 EGSTQ
+64 EGLTQ
-69 PFYLNVTSLS
+69 PFYLNVTPLS
-79 VEQAKEDIDRSL
+79 VEQAKKDIDRSL

-97 ILVLQSIRYESVN
+97 ILLLQSTRYESVN
-110 KLGTYGSKVIAET
+110 MLRTYRSEVIAET

-134 DSSLTGELEAM
+134 NSSLTGELEAM
-145 EKRIEESLR
+145 EKRIQESLR
-154 PIINQIATTAILLS
+154 PIINEIAATAILLS

-219 MGGEQGYDQDVT
+219 MGGEQGYDQDGT
-231 LDENIFYQL
+231 LDGNLFYQL
-240 EKTIGELAGLLVE
+240 EKTIGELAGLLVD
-253 TSGEV
+253 TRGEA
-258 GQQTQAGAQK
+258 GQQTQAAAQK

-277 GLASFDRKLNE
+277 GLASFDRKLDE
-288 LQSIGD
+288 LKSIGD
-294 RSKKITDE
+294 RSQKITNE
-302 LGKYVQAVD
+302 ISQYVQAVE
-311 NAQVSTVFTL
+311 NAQVSTAFTL
-321 LEEAITQVLTITEG
+321 LEEAISQVLTITEG

-354 NSLGKSVRELSRTIE
+354 NSLGKSVQELSRTIE

-383 QHFLKIL
+383 QHFLTIL
-390 IAIALVGALISLII
+390 IAIALVGALISLIV

-461 LIVEIKDFANNIEHA
+461 LIIEIKDFANNIEHA

-512 QNSAEDSR
+512 QNSAEDAR

-539 LLDVV
+539 LLDAV

-674 QESSNMNL
+674 QESSNKNL

-766 AGASSAT
+766 AGALSAT

-779 DEVSEDEEE
+779 DEVGEDEEE

-805 LPAKPVDNG
+805 LPAKPVDNV
-814 SNQSVTD
+814 SIESASDT
-821 VEKEEPFR
+821 EKEEPFR

>member
-53 LDILR
+53 LDVLR

-64 EGSTQ
+64 EGLTQ

-97 ILVLQSIRYESVN
+97 ILALQSARYESVN
-110 KLGTYGSKVIAET
+110 KLGTHRSQVIAET

-134 DSSLTGELEAM
+134 NSSLTGELEAM
-145 EKRIEESLR
+145 EKRIQESIR
-154 PIINQIATTAILLS
+154 PIINEIADTAILLS

-219 MGGEQGYDQDVT
+219 MGGEQGHDQEAT
-231 LDENIFYQL
+231 LDGNLFYQL
-240 EKTIGELAGLLVE
+240 EKTIGELAGLLVD
-253 TSGEV
+253 TSGEA

-277 GLASFDRKLNE
+277 GLASFDRKLDE
-288 LQSIGD
+288 LQSIGG
-294 RSKKITDE
+294 RSQEITDE
-302 LGKYVQAVD
+302 LSKYVQAVD
-311 NAQVSTVFTL
+311 NAQVSTAFTL
-321 LEEAITQVLTITEG
+321 LEEAIAQVLTITEG

-354 NSLGKSVRELSRTIE
+354 NSLGKSVQELSRTIE
-369 EERQRV
+369 AERQRV

-383 QHFLKIL
+383 QHFLTIL

-461 LIVEIKDFANNIEHA
+461 LIIEIKDFANNIEHA

-512 QNSAEDSR
+512 QNSAEDAR

-682 THIQQAFRELA
+682 THIQQAFGELA

-731 EENSAASS
+731 EQNSAASS

-758 RDDTDGPD
+758 RHDTDGSD
-766 AGASSAT
+766 AGASSAA
-773 ATALTG
+773 ATALAG

-814 SNQSVTD
+814 SNESSTD
-821 VEKEEPFR
+821 TEKEEPFR

>member
-231 LDENIFYQL
+231 LDENLFYQL

-575 SEKMA
+575 SERMA